1 MTFSFIFVQAL
12 VELLSEG
19 DIARRATFPEKADIR
34 WGSLFI
40 TDQSDRDH
48 HGFSG
53 YHDHHD
59 YHDDDTWI
67 REIGVHLA
75 AKVFEEA
82 VREKSSMVA
91 IWIYCIIVL
100 LIPFLCI
107 IKKSTPIFN
116 VHLCLVQHMNKEMY
130 EHFQY
135 GGMEELKSYIRS
147 NTFPSQIFGNIVCCS
162 MRETFE
168 EIHHTPA
175 SSSQLSPLSSP
186 LVFQGKNVVPQLS
199 ANGASGVKLKF

>member
-1 MTFSFIFVQAL
+1 MSTSFDDKDQSSSLIFAQAL
-12 VELLSEG
+12 VELLSEE

-40 TDQSDRDH
+40 TDQPDHHHHDH

-53 YHDHHD
+53 YYHDHHS

-91 IWIYCIIVL
+91 IWI
-100 LIPFLCI
+100 
-107 IKKSTPIFN
+107 
-116 VHLCLVQHMNKEMY
+116 
-130 EHFQY
+130 
-135 GGMEELKSYIRS
+135 
-147 NTFPSQIFGNIVCCS
+147 
-162 MRETFE
+162 
-168 EIHHTPA
+168 
-175 SSSQLSPLSSP
+175 
-186 LVFQGKNVVPQLS
+186 
-199 ANGASGVKLKF
+199 